1 MLRWNEKKDMEEY
14 LKDYRINRFED
25 KRARL
30 NQYESKLSLTFQ
42 NKLKTLII
50 EQENRQK
57 ENSEDK
63 IKCFY
68 FCRLMSSDYTESYES
83 ILGMSSSTLYLDE
96 KRSQVYWIPECIY
109 ETIDKDMVEA
119 EKILR
124 RKFIRIQEFDLFY
137 IKRKLLDDDWK
148 LLKKVF
154 VTLSKQSMNLIMNS
168 SLKLDDEFLLLCGNY
183 MENLKI
189 MLQARVRN

>member
-1 MLRWNEKKDMEEY
+1 MERKKDMEEY

-68 FCRLMSSDYTESYES
+68 FCRLMSSVYTESYES

-96 KRSQVYWIPECIY
+96 KRSQIYWFPECIY

-124 RKFIRIQEFDLFY
+124 RKFICIQEFELFY

-168 SLKLDDEFLLLCGNY
+168 SLKLDDEFLFLCGNY

-189 MLQARVRN
+189 MLQARVKN

>member
-1 MLRWNEKKDMEEY
+1 
-14 LKDYRINRFED
+14 
-25 KRARL
+25 
-30 NQYESKLSLTFQ
+30 
-42 NKLKTLII
+42 
-50 EQENRQK
+50 
-57 ENSEDK
+57 
-63 IKCFY
+63 
-68 FCRLMSSDYTESYES
+68 MSSDYTESYES

-124 RKFIRIQEFDLFY
+124 RKFIRIQEFELFY

>member
-1 MLRWNEKKDMEEY
+1 MERKKDMEEY

-68 FCRLMSSDYTESYES
+68 FCRLMSSVYTESYES

-96 KRSQVYWIPECIY
+96 KRSQIYWFTECIY

-168 SLKLDDEFLLLCGNY
+168 SLKLDDEFLFLCGNY

-189 MLQARVRN
+189 MLQARVKN

>member
-1 MLRWNEKKDMEEY
+1 
-14 LKDYRINRFED
+14 
-25 KRARL
+25 
-30 NQYESKLSLTFQ
+30 
-42 NKLKTLII
+42 
-50 EQENRQK
+50 
-57 ENSEDK
+57 
-63 IKCFY
+63 
-68 FCRLMSSDYTESYES
+68 MSSDYTESYES

-124 RKFIRIQEFDLFY
+124 RKFICIQEFELFY

-168 SLKLDDEFLLLCGNY
+168 SLKLDDEFLFLCGNY

>member
-1 MLRWNEKKDMEEY
+1 
-14 LKDYRINRFED
+14 
-25 KRARL
+25 
-30 NQYESKLSLTFQ
+30 
-42 NKLKTLII
+42 
-50 EQENRQK
+50 
-57 ENSEDK
+57 
-63 IKCFY
+63 
-68 FCRLMSSDYTESYES
+68 
-83 ILGMSSSTLYLDE
+83 MSSSTLYLDE

-124 RKFIRIQEFDLFY
+124 RKFICIQEFELFY

>member
-1 MLRWNEKKDMEEY
+1 
-14 LKDYRINRFED
+14 
-25 KRARL
+25 
-30 NQYESKLSLTFQ
+30 
-42 NKLKTLII
+42 
-50 EQENRQK
+50 
-57 ENSEDK
+57 
-63 IKCFY
+63 
-68 FCRLMSSDYTESYES
+68 MSSDYTESYES

-124 RKFIRIQEFDLFY
+124 RKFICIQEFELFY

>member
-1 MLRWNEKKDMEEY
+1 MERKKDMEEY

-25 KRARL
+25 KRVRL
-30 NQYESKLSLTFQ
+30 NQYESKLSSTFQ
-42 NKLKTLII
+42 NKLRVLII

-68 FCRLMSSDYTESYES
+68 LYRLMSSDYTESYES

-124 RKFIRIQEFDLFY
+124 RKFICIQEFELFY

-168 SLKLDDEFLLLCGNY
+168 SLKLDDEFLFLCGNY

>member
-1 MLRWNEKKDMEEY
+1 MERKKDMEEY

-25 KRARL
+25 KRVRL
-30 NQYESKLSLTFQ
+30 NQYESKLSSTFQ
-42 NKLKTLII
+42 NKLRVLII

-63 IKCFY
+63 IKCLY
-68 FCRLMSSDYTESYES
+68 LCRLMSSDYTESYES

-124 RKFIRIQEFDLFY
+124 RKFICIQEFELFY

>member
-1 MLRWNEKKDMEEY
+1 MERKKDMEEY

-25 KRARL
+25 KRVRL
-30 NQYESKLSLTFQ
+30 NQYESKLSSTFQ
-42 NKLKTLII
+42 NKLRALII

-68 FCRLMSSDYTESYES
+68 LCRLMSSVYTESYES
-83 ILGMSSSTLYLDE
+83 MLGMSGPKLYLDE

-124 RKFIRIQEFDLFY
+124 RKFIRIQEFELFY

-189 MLQARVRN
+189 ILQARVRN

>member
-1 MLRWNEKKDMEEY
+1 MERKKDMEEY

-68 FCRLMSSDYTESYES
+68 FCRLMSSVYTESYES

-96 KRSQVYWIPECIY
+96 KRSQIYWIPECIY

-168 SLKLDDEFLLLCGNY
+168 SLKLDDEFLFLCGNY